1 MPHPP
6 KPHLDDERFGGAAE
20 HNDDSINSRAADALS
35 ASSYLEEP
43 ADDDLQLLD
52 AQLEALPLTSNGI
65 AGQTIQDESGSDRFA
80 ADVTQTYLNEI
91 GARPLLTAAE
101 ELEMARRVKQGDFAA
116 RQEMVERNLRLVVS
130 IARRYMNRGLPLLD
144 LIEEGNLGLMH
155 ALDKFDPER
164 GFRFSTYASW
174 WIRQCVERALINQGR
189 LVRLPVHLVR
199 EINGIYRQRRQFAAK
214 HAREPS
220 LEELAEL
227 MGRPSN
233 EIKTLLQRGE
243 QTRSLDQPV
252 ETGSTHTLGELMPD
266 EQGDDPHESLANS
279 ESVTL
284 LLAWV
289 DMLPERQRQ
298 VIERR
303 YGLRGGEPETLEAI
317 AADLQLTRERV
328 RQIQSEALVRLQGI
342 VRGRRLTP
350 DSLL

>member
-6 KPHLDDERFGGAAE
+6 EPHLDDERFGGAAE
-20 HNDDSINSRAADALS
+20 HNDDSINLESAAAPGAVS
-35 ASSYLEEP
+35 FQEEL
-43 ADDDLQLLD
+43 ADDDLQSL
-52 AQLEALPLTSNGI
+52 AEALETMPSGIDGI
-65 AGQTIQDESGSDRFA
+65 AVQVGQDESGSDRFA

-91 GARPLLTAAE
+91 GARSLLTAAE
-101 ELEMARRVKQGDFAA
+101 ELEMARRVKLGDFAA

-174 WIRQCVERALINQGR
+174 WIRQSVERALINQGR

-220 LEELAEL
+220 LEELSGL
-227 MGRPSN
+227 MGRPCD
-233 EIKTLLQRGE
+233 EIKTLLQRSE

-266 EQGDDPHESLANS
+266 EHGDDPHESLASS

-317 AADLQLTRERV
+317 AVDLDLTRERV

>member
-1 MPHPP
+1 MPHTPERQL
-6 KPHLDDERFGGAAE
+6 HDERSGSVAE
-20 HNDDSINSRAADALS
+20 HNDDSINLDSGAAPGAVS
-35 ASSYLEEP
+35 FQEEP
-43 ADDDLQLLD
+43 ADDDLQLL
-52 AQLEALPLTSNGI
+52 AEVLEALPLDGEEV
-65 AGQTIQDESGSDRFA
+65 AVQAVQDESGADRFA

-91 GARPLLTAAE
+91 GARALLTAAE
-101 ELEMARRVKQGDFAA
+101 ELELARRVKQGDFAA

-174 WIRQCVERALINQGR
+174 WIRQNVERALINQGR

-199 EINGIYRQRRQFAAK
+199 EINGLYRQRRQFAAK
-214 HAREPS
+214 QAREPS
-220 LEELAEL
+220 LEELAGL
-227 MGRPSN
+227 MGRSCD
-233 EIKTLLQRGE
+233 EIKTLLQRSE

-252 ETGSTHTLGELMPD
+252 DTGSTHTLGELMPD

-317 AADLQLTRERV
+317 AADLDLTRERV

>member
-1 MPHPP
+1 MPRRP
-6 KPHLDDERFGGAAE
+6 DRQQEIAASGGAAE
-20 HNDDSINSRAADALS
+20 HDDDSIRDASLAEDAVPLLEPLDEDLMVEADK
-35 ASSYLEEP
+35 
-43 ADDDLQLLD
+43 
-52 AQLEALPLTSNGI
+52 AQPSDF
-65 AGQTIQDESGSDRFA
+65 GQSVARQPQERVA

-91 GARPLLTAAE
+91 GARPLLTADE
-101 ELEMARRVKQGDFAA
+101 EREVARRVRMGDFAA

-130 IARRYMNRGLPLLD
+130 IARHYMNRGLPLLD

-174 WIRQCVERALINQGR
+174 WIRQSIERAVLNQGR

-199 EINGIYRQRRQFAAK
+199 DINAVQRQRRQFAVE
-214 HAREPS
+214 HARDPGM
-220 LEELAEL
+220 EELAKLSGRSTDEL
-227 MGRPSN
+227 
-233 EIKTLLQRGE
+233 KTLMQRGE
-243 QTRSLDQPV
+243 QVLSLDQPL
-252 ETGSTHTLGELMPD
+252 EDGSAHTLVELVPD
-266 EQGDDPHESLANS
+266 TQGDDPHESFANS
-279 ESVTL
+279 ESVRL
-284 LLAWV
+284 LMAWV

-303 YGLRGGEPETLEAI
+303 YGLRGTEPETLEAI

-350 DSLL
+350 DSLF

>member
-1 MPHPP
+1 MKKIPRRSDIPSQHGGSDGADA
-6 KPHLDDERFGGAAE
+6 LDDVRINEGLDEAPLDEVLLSDSGDAEKGAAE
-20 HNDDSINSRAADALS
+20 KDDKDKSSTHAD
-35 ASSYLEEP
+35 
-43 ADDDLQLLD
+43 
-52 AQLEALPLTSNGI
+52 
-65 AGQTIQDESGSDRFA
+65 GS
-80 ADVTQTYLNEI
+80 ADVTQKYLNEI
-91 GARPLLTAAE
+91 GARSLLTAEE
-101 ELEMARRVKQGDFAA
+101 ELALARRVRTGDFDA

-130 IARRYMNRGLPLLD
+130 IARHYMNRGLPLLD

-174 WIRQCVERALINQGR
+174 WIRQGIERAVISQGR

-199 EINGIYRQRRQFAAK
+199 DMNAVYRQRRQFMVA

-220 LEELAEL
+220 LEELAAL
-227 MGRPSN
+227 CD
-233 EIKTLLQRGE
+233 KTPEVVEQLLRRNDQI
-243 QTRSLDQPV
+243 RSLDQPL
-252 ETGSTHTLGELMPD
+252 ESGSDQTLGEVVAD
-266 EQGDDPHESLANS
+266 EQGDDPHETFAST

-328 RQIQSEALVRLQGI
+328 RQIQSEALTRLQGI
-342 VRGRRLTP
+342 VRGRQLTP

>member
-1 MPHPP
+1 MPRTPER
-6 KPHLDDERFGGAAE
+6 HLHDERSGGVAE
-20 HNDDSINSRAADALS
+20 HNDDSINSLPADAL
-35 ASSYLEEP
+35 AATCFPEEP
-43 ADDDLQLLD
+43 ADDDLQSLSAEFD
-52 AQLEALPLTSNGI
+52 ALPLTTEGI
-65 AGQTIQDESGSDRFA
+65 AVQDGQDESGSERFA

-174 WIRQCVERALINQGR
+174 WIRQSVERAVINQGR

-199 EINGIYRQRRQFAAK
+199 DINGIYRQRRQFAAK

-220 LEELAEL
+220 LEELAVL
-227 MGRPSN
+227 MGRPSD

-266 EQGDDPHESLANS
+266 EQGDDPHESLASS
-279 ESVTL
+279 ESVSL

-317 AADLQLTRERV
+317 AADLDLTRERV

>member
-1 MPHPP
+1 MPRRPDRQP
-6 KPHLDDERFGGAAE
+6 EIAASGDAADGD
-20 HNDDSINSRAADALS
+20 DDSIKNTDFIEDAAPL
-35 ASSYLEEP
+35 LEPLDTDLMVEVGKIQPSDSEQRVTRP
-43 ADDDLQLLD
+43 AQ
-52 AQLEALPLTSNGI
+52 E
-65 AGQTIQDESGSDRFA
+65 RA

-91 GARPLLTAAE
+91 GARPLLTAE
-101 ELEMARRVKQGDFAA
+101 EEREVARRVRTGDFAA

-130 IARRYMNRGLPLLD
+130 IARHYMNRGLPLLD

-174 WIRQCVERALINQGR
+174 WIRQSIERAVLNQGR

-199 EINGIYRQRRQFAAK
+199 DINAIQRQRRQFAAE
-214 HAREPS
+214 HAREPGM
-220 LEELAEL
+220 EELAKLSGHSSEAL
-227 MGRPSN
+227 
-233 EIKTLLQRGE
+233 KTLMQQGE
-243 QTRSLDQPV
+243 QVLSLDQPL
-252 ETGSTHTLGELMPD
+252 EDGSAQTLVDLVPDTQGE
-266 EQGDDPHESLANS
+266 DPHETFASS
-279 ESVTL
+279 ESVRL
-284 LLAWV
+284 LMAWV

-350 DSLL
+350 DSLF

>member
-1 MPHPP
+1 MPRPP
-6 KPHLDDERFGGAAE
+6 EHLLHDDGSGDAAA
-20 HNDDSINSRAADALS
+20 HDDDSINCRVDEPLA
-35 ASSYLEEP
+35 ASSALDEP
-43 ADDDLQLLD
+43 ADDELLAIAD
-52 AQLEALPLTSNGI
+52 VEQQPLAAEDITPKS
-65 AGQTIQDESGSDRFA
+65 DEGADRFE

-91 GARPLLTAAE
+91 GARPLLTAEE
-101 ELEMARRVKQGDFAA
+101 ELVMARLVKQCNFAA

-130 IARRYMNRGLPLLD
+130 IARHYMNRGLPLLD

-174 WIRQCVERALINQGR
+174 WIRQGVERAIHNQGR

-199 EINGIYRQRRQFAAK
+199 EINAIYRHRRQFSVK
-214 HAREPS
+214 HAREPN
-220 LEELAEL
+220 LEELVQL
-227 MGRPSN
+227 SGRSGD

-252 ETGSTHTLGELMPD
+252 ESGSSHTLVDMISD
-266 EQGDDPHESLANS
+266 EHGDDPHESFAHS

-328 RQIQSEALVRLQGI
+328 RQIQSEALIRLQGI

>member
-1 MPHPP
+1 VKKIPRRSDIPSQHEGS
-6 KPHLDDERFGGAAE
+6 DG
-20 HNDDSINSRAADALS
+20 ADAL
-35 ASSYLEEP
+35 
-43 ADDDLQLLD
+43 DDVRINEDLDEAPLD
-52 AQLEALPLTSNGI
+52 EVMLSDPRDA
-65 AGQTIQDESGSDRFA
+65 ESGDTEKGDKDKNAPHADGS
-80 ADVTQTYLNEI
+80 ADVTQKYLNEI
-91 GARPLLTAAE
+91 GARSLLTAEE
-101 ELEMARRVKQGDFAA
+101 ELVLARRVRAGDFDA

-130 IARRYMNRGLPLLD
+130 IARHYMNRGLPLLD

-174 WIRQCVERALINQGR
+174 WIRQGIERAVISQGR

-199 EINGIYRQRRQFAAK
+199 DMNAVYRQRRQFMMA

-220 LEELAEL
+220 LEELATL
-227 MGRPSN
+227 CD
-233 EIKTLLQRGE
+233 KTPEVVEQLLRRNDQI
-243 QTRSLDQPV
+243 RSLDQPL
-252 ETGSTHTLGELMPD
+252 ESGSDQTLGEVVAD
-266 EQGDDPHESLANS
+266 EQGDDPHETFAST

-328 RQIQSEALVRLQGI
+328 RQIQSEALTRLQGI
-342 VRGRRLTP
+342 VRGRQLTP

>member
-1 MPHPP
+1 MKKIPRRSDIPSQHEGS
-6 KPHLDDERFGGAAE
+6 DG
-20 HNDDSINSRAADALS
+20 ADAL
-35 ASSYLEEP
+35 
-43 ADDDLQLLD
+43 DDVRINEDLDEAPLD
-52 AQLEALPLTSNGI
+52 EVMLSDPRDA
-65 AGQTIQDESGSDRFA
+65 ESGDTEKGDKDKNAPHADGS
-80 ADVTQTYLNEI
+80 ADVTQKYLNEI
-91 GARPLLTAAE
+91 GARSLLTAEE
-101 ELEMARRVKQGDFAA
+101 ELVLARRVRAGDFDA

-130 IARRYMNRGLPLLD
+130 IARHYMNRGLPLLD

-174 WIRQCVERALINQGR
+174 WIRQGIERAVISQGR

-199 EINGIYRQRRQFAAK
+199 DMNAVYRQRRQFMMA

-220 LEELAEL
+220 LEELATL
-227 MGRPSN
+227 CD
-233 EIKTLLQRGE
+233 KTPEVVEQLLRRNDQI
-243 QTRSLDQPV
+243 RSLDQPL
-252 ETGSTHTLGELMPD
+252 ESGSDQTLGEVVAD
-266 EQGDDPHESLANS
+266 EQGDDPHETFAST

-328 RQIQSEALVRLQGI
+328 RQIQSEALTRLQGI
-342 VRGRRLTP
+342 VRGRQLTP

>member
-1 MPHPP
+1 MKKIPRRSDMPSQY
-6 KPHLDDERFGGAAE
+6 EGSGGADE
-20 HNDDSINSRAADALS
+20 T
-35 ASSYLEEP
+35 
-43 ADDDLQLLD
+43 DDDRIIPLD
-52 AQLEALPLTSNGI
+52 EAPLDTGER
-65 AGQTIQDESGSDRFA
+65 DVSDGDKDATRSDA
-80 ADVTQTYLNEI
+80 STDVTQKYLNEI
-91 GARPLLTAAE
+91 GARPLLTAEE
-101 ELEMARRVKQGDFAA
+101 ELALARRVREGDFEA

-130 IARRYMNRGLPLLD
+130 IARHYMNRGLPLLD

-174 WIRQCVERALINQGR
+174 WIRQGIERAVMSQGR

-199 EINGIYRQRRQFAAK
+199 DMNSVYRQRRQFMVA

-220 LEELAEL
+220 LEELATL
-227 MGRPSN
+227 CD
-233 EIKTLLQRGE
+233 KTPDVVEQLLRRNDQI
-243 QTRSLDQPV
+243 RSLDQPMDS
-252 ETGSTHTLGELMPD
+252 GSDQTLGEVVPD
-266 EQGDDPHESLANS
+266 EQGDDPHETFASS

-328 RQIQSEALVRLQGI
+328 RQIQSEALTRLQGI
-342 VRGRRLTP
+342 IRGRQLTP

>member
-1 MPHPP
+1 MPHTPERQL
-6 KPHLDDERFGGAAE
+6 HDERSGSVAE
-20 HNDDSINSRAADALS
+20 HNDDSINLDLAAAPGAVS
-35 ASSYLEEP
+35 FQEEP
-43 ADDDLQLLD
+43 ADDDLQLL
-52 AQLEALPLTSNGI
+52 AEVLEALPLDGEEV
-65 AGQTIQDESGSDRFA
+65 AVQAVQDESGADRFA

-91 GARPLLTAAE
+91 GARALLTAAE
-101 ELEMARRVKQGDFAA
+101 ELELARRVKQGDFAA

-174 WIRQCVERALINQGR
+174 WIRQSVERALINQGR
-189 LVRLPVHLVR
+189 LVRLPVHL
-199 EINGIYRQRRQFAAK
+199 
-214 HAREPS
+214 
-220 LEELAEL
+220 EELASL
-227 MGRPSN
+227 MGRSCD
-233 EIKTLLQRGE
+233 EIKTLLQRSE

-252 ETGSTHTLGELMPD
+252 DTGSTHTLGELMPD

-317 AADLQLTRERV
+317 AADLDLTRERV